1 MKNTGGK
8 NILMQSII
16 DKIEN
21 HRKEKQVEYFKYIK
35 KAAQGGLI
43 KVNEVLE
50 DVINEMAETAEARF
64 SVDF

>member
-21 HRKEKQVEYFKYIK
+21 HRKEKQVEYFKHNK
-35 KAAQGGLI
+35 KTMSGGLI
-43 KVNEVLE
+43 NINEILE
-50 DVINEMAETAEARF
+50 DVISEMAETAAARF